1 MVPVTSLLIPIA
13 VSSVLVF
20 IVSSIIHMV
29 LPYHR
34 NDFSRLASEDDV
46 MDALRRFKIPPG
58 DYLMPAPGGAQAMSS
73 PEFVA
78 KRDKGPVAVMTVI
91 KPGPPSLGPQLA
103 LWFVYSLAVGL
114 FAAYVTGVALPSG
127 APYRAV
133 FRIAG
138 TVAFAGY
145 ALALPQTSIWYGR
158 SWSATLK
165 SMFDGLIYALLT
177 AGTLGWL
184 WPR

>member
-1 MVPVTSLLIPIA
+1 MVPVTSLLLPIA
-13 VSSVLVF
+13 ISAVLVF
-20 IVSSIIHMV
+20 IASSIIHMV

-34 NDFSRLASEDDV
+34 NDFKRLASEDDV
-46 MDALRRFKIPPG
+46 MDALRRFNLPPG
-58 DYLMPAPGGAQAMSS
+58 DYLMPTPGGAHAMNS

-78 KRDKGPVAVMTVI
+78 KRNKGPVAVMTVL

-103 LWFVYSLAVGL
+103 TWFVYSLLIGV
-114 FAAYVTGVALPSG
+114 FAAYVAGVALPPG
-127 APYRAV
+127 ASYRAV

-145 ALALPQTSIWYGR
+145 ALALPQTSIWYSR
-158 SWSATLK
+158 SWTATLK

-177 AGTLGWL
+177 AGVLGWL
-184 WPR
+184 WPQ